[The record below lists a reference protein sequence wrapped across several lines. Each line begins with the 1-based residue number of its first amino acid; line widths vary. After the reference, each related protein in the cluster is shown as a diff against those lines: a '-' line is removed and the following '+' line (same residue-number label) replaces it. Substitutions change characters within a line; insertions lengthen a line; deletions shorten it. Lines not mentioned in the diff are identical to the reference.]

1 MIDSTMRT
9 QAQKNQVFK
18 NTYFQVIQA
27 LKDMICKVILA
38 KTRSIAFFFLKK
50 KLSRSSNCVLVAE
63 LKKTTVHIKQT
74 QTKGQKQTKNVL
86 F

>member
-50 KLSRSSNCVLVAE
+50 KIV
-63 LKKTTVHIKQT
+63 
-74 QTKGQKQTKNVL
+74 
-86 F
+86 